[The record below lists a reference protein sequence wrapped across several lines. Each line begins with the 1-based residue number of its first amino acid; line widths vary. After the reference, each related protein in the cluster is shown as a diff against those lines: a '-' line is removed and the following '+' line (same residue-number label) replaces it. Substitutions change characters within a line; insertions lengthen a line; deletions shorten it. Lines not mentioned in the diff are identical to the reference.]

1 MPGVVEET
9 RVQDAKYACAGL
21 LTCDLICWLKLNF
34 ILLLC
39 FPLFKFFFSLHIE
52 QGVSNNYSLNSRVTL
67 LLKQFY
73 LRLLGAPV
81 TDEDFRRFHEL
92 LRFTA
97 SFVCMDT
104 GTILLFFL
112 AFFYAKIASMLTT
125 RMMATLDSLIF
136 KETKL
141 PITF

>member
-39 FPLFKFFFSLHIE
+39 FPLFKFFFLLHIE
-52 QGVSNNYSLNSRVTL
+52 QDVSNNYSLNSRVTL

-81 TDEDFRRFHEL
+81 TGEDFRRFHEL

-104 GTILLFFL
+104 GTIFTLFFWL
-112 AFFYAKIASMLTT
+112 FF
-125 RMMATLDSLIF
+125 TL
-136 KETKL
+136 KL
-141 PITF
+141 LPC